1 MRLQRTHVA
10 RAIDE
15 VVPQRLV
22 SIGRPWAPKN
32 CGIAKETFP
41 PEFKN
46 VGEKVP
52 LQKSTTSVHRADA
65 EALNIVVF
73 ICLL

>member
-1 MRLQRTHVA
+1 MKPGKLFGGTGG
-10 RAIDE
+10 
-15 VVPQRLV
+15 PL
-22 SIGRPWAPKN
+22 
-32 CGIAKETFP
+32 
-41 PEFKN
+41 
-46 VGEKVP
+46 

>member
-1 MRLQRTHVA
+1 L
-10 RAIDE
+10 
-15 VVPQRLV
+15 
-22 SIGRPWAPKN
+22 
-32 CGIAKETFP
+32 
-41 PEFKN
+41 N

-52 LQKSTTSVHRADA
+52 LQKSTTSVRRADA

>member
-1 MRLQRTHVA
+1 MVSKQFLMLCVMVPFYALLRSPCKPLTFEEPRKNV
-10 RAIDE
+10 RAQI
-15 VVPQRLV
+15 
-22 SIGRPWAPKN
+22 
-32 CGIAKETFP
+32 
-41 PEFKN
+41 KN

-52 LQKSTTSVHRADA
+52 LQKSTASVHRADA